1 MSPPEAPA
9 PDTAFGWPRYSSAHP
24 DAPLPP
30 RAPRPRHSSLPLP
43 KPFSE
48 PRKTLSTRETWIAG
62 SPAMFVPQP
71 LPPILLVPSCPY
83 EKLPTVSAAVALG
96 TTVMAASVSAAVA
109 TIGERMRTERRLD
122 TRVLL
127 STGLQSRTLPIR
139 RHTRYPLWR
148 RAKRPRAPQPVLPG
162 ATRR

>member
-1 MSPPEAPA
+1 MPALFGALAIATSMSPPEAPT
-9 PDTAFGWPRYSSAHP
+9 PDTAFGWPRYSRAHP

-30 RAPRPRHSSLPLP
+30 RAPRPRHSALPLP
-43 KPFSE
+43 RPFSE

-83 EKLPTVSAAVALG
+83 EKFPTVSAAVALG
-96 TTVMAASVSAAVA
+96 TTATAASVNAA
-109 TIGERMRTERRLD
+109 TIDEAMRTDRRLD

-127 STGLQSRTLPIR
+127 
-139 RHTRYPLWR
+139 
-148 RAKRPRAPQPVLPG
+148 
-162 ATRR
+162 